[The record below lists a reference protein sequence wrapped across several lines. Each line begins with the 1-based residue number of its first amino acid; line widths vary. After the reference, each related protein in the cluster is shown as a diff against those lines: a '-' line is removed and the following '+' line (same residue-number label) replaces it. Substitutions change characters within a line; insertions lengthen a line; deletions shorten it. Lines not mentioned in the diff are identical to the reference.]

1 MAGNIAQLNEE
12 QFKTQV
18 ENGKGLILVDFW
30 APWCGPCRM
39 VGPILEELAT
49 ELAGKVTIT
58 KLNVDDN
65 GSIAGKY
72 QVSGIP
78 SMILFRDGKPIDT
91 LVGAYPKPSIREFIL
106 KHAK

>member
-1 MAGNIAQLNEE
+1 MAGNVVQLNEQ

-39 VGPILEELAT
+39 VGPILEELST
-49 ELAGKVTIT
+49 ELAGKVTIC
-58 KLNVDDN
+58 KINVDDN
-65 GSIAGKY
+65 GAVAGKF

-78 SMILFRDGKPIDT
+78 SMILFLDGKPIDT
-91 LVGAYPKPSIREFIL
+91 LVGAYPKQSIREFIL
-106 KHAK
+106 KHVK